1 MHMEKIYN
9 AVNEEKKNIN
19 EICIILQKK
28 IIYFLFDIVACD
40 EQNIMKIRHL
50 RCVS

>member
-28 IIYFLFDIVACD
+28 LFPSY
-40 EQNIMKIRHL
+40 L
-50 RCVS
+50 TL